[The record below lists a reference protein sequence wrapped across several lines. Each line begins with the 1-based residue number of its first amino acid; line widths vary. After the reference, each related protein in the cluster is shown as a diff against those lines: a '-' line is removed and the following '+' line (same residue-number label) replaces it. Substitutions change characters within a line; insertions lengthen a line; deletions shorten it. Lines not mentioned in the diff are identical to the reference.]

1 MLTNH
6 NIWFETNII
15 DIFCMLLFISAVST
29 VTIGYSQLYLAAAS
43 LYTFLTIRQPAKV
56 CKIKFDYD
64 REGFSSISITLM
76 VIAMI
81 FFFQSHVGMIALL
94 DEECLRPGEVRKLAS
109 QVKFIV
115 Y

>member
-1 MLTNH
+1 
-6 NIWFETNII
+6 
-15 DIFCMLLFISAVST
+15 MLLFISAVST

-43 LYTFLTIRQPAKV
+43 LYTLLTIWQPAKV

-64 REGFSSISITLM
+64 REGFCSISITLM

-94 DEECLRPGEVRKLAS
+94 AEECLRPGEVRKLAS